1 MSLSAR
7 CTETRY
13 GAKFIMMKSILWFS
27 RHAMTFEQLQ
37 DLQRVMGGDVHITQ
51 ISGSPANVHVP
62 FEALTPEI
70 GETTADV
77 ILTGTQPALKDL
89 VKGFDE
95 VAVVLP
101 INMLQQLLPFSNGRL
116 LQAVSKRILLDEG
129 KVQFAHDKWQA
140 VKEVRIVT
148 EDL

>member
-1 MSLSAR
+1 M
-7 CTETRY
+7 T
-13 GAKFIMMKSILWFS
+13 KKILWFS
-27 RHAMTFEQLQ
+27 RHAMTADQLA
-37 DLQRVMGGDVHITQ
+37 DLRRVMGGDINITQ
-51 ISGSPANVHVP
+51 VSGSPANVHVP
-62 FEALTPEI
+62 FEAMTPEV

-77 ILTGTQPALKDL
+77 VLTGTQPALKDI

-101 INMLQQLLPFSNGRL
+101 INMLQQLLPFSGGRL

-140 VKEVRIVT
+140 VKEIRIVT

>member
-1 MSLSAR
+1 M
-7 CTETRY
+7 T
-13 GAKFIMMKSILWFS
+13 KSIIWFS
-27 RHAMTFEQLQ
+27 RHAMTVDQLT

-62 FEALTPEI
+62 FEALTPEV
-70 GETTADV
+70 GETTADN
-77 ILTGTQPALKDL
+77 ILLGTQPALKDL
-89 VKGFDE
+89 VKGFNE

-101 INMLQQLLPFSNGRL
+101 INMLQQLLPFSGGRL
-116 LQAVSKRILLDEG
+116 LQAISKRILLDEG

-140 VKEVRIVT
+140 VKEIRIVT